1 MSARKVFVSQS
12 ALEGFQSYAKDYA
25 TQWVRWCGEK
35 YDFDADLALKDLAKL
50 DVSTEI
56 TATIQ
61 QEEKPTKTGKQKT
74 IPIPFIPNK
83 VSQELCQALVFNDG
97 LFTQCD
103 GAKDGESFCTKC
115 LSGELVEGVPV
126 CGTIQQR
133 LSTSLMSYQD
143 LKGRKVKHYTEVLKK
158 RKFTIEEAKTSFEEI
173 PEEHLVVPAKVERRG
188 RPKKE
193 KKEIVSV
200 SPVADIFEELAKSTD
215 ADNESVSVSEVSIV
229 TPSVAK
235 ETAEEKKA
243 KKEAAEAEKKAKK
256 EAAEAEKKAK
266 QEAAEAEKKAKKEAA
281 EAEKKAK
288 KEAAEAEKLAKKQ
301 AAEEAKKAKKE
312 EAEAQ
317 KKAKK
322 EADKLAKKE
331 AAEAAKK
338 AKKEPVVEK
347 VEEPVA
353 EKVPEPVAEKVEE
366 PVVEKVEEP
375 EVEKVPEPVVEKVEE
390 PVVEEEP
397 KKVKVKR
404 IEINGKKYLKTHDN
418 VLYDEATQEAVG
430 ELDPETNEVSYYEE
444 EEEEIEEEEYEN

>member
-1 MSARKVFVSQS
+1 MSVRKVFVSQS
-12 ALEGFQSYAKDYA
+12 AIDGLQSYAKDYA

-50 DVSTEI
+50 DISTEVA
-56 TATIQ
+56 ATIQ
-61 QEEKPTKTGKQKT
+61 PDTKQSKTGKKKT
-74 IPIPFIPNK
+74 IPIPFNPNK
-83 VSQELCQALVFNDG
+83 VSQESCQALVFNDG

-103 GAKDGESFCTKC
+103 GAKDDESFCTKC

-158 RKFTIEEAKTSFEEI
+158 RKFSIEEATAYFEENNCTEI

-200 SPVADIFEELAKSTD
+200 SPVSDIFEELAKSATD
-215 ADNESVSVSEVSIV
+215 SVADNDSVSEVSVV

-235 ETAEEKKA
+235 ESPEEKKA

-256 EAAEAEKKAK
+256 EAAEAAKKA
-266 QEAAEAEKKAKKEAA
+266 AEDEKKAKKEAA

-288 KEAAEAEKLAKKQ
+288 KEAAEAEKLAKKE
-301 AAEEAKKAKKE
+301 AAE
-312 EAEAQ
+312 AE

-322 EADKLAKKE
+322 EAAEAEKLAKKE
-331 AAEAAKK
+331 AAEAEKKANKEQKKLFEAKK
-338 AKKEPVVEK
+338 AEKVAEPVVEK
-347 VEEPVA
+347 VVEPV
-353 EKVPEPVAEKVEE
+353 VE
-366 PVVEKVEEP
+366 PVVEKV
-375 EVEKVPEPVVEKVEE
+375 VEPVVEKVVE
-390 PVVEEEP
+390 PVAEEEP

-430 ELDPETNEVSYYEE
+430 ELDPETNEVVYYE
-444 EEEEIEEEEYEN
+444 EEEEIEEEDYEE